1 MKIAVCDDELM
12 ALEEIITCLEDFAI
26 ERKVNIEYEA
36 FESYE
41 PLSERI
47 DEFDVFIMD
56 YKTPIIDGL
65 TFAKLIREK
74 YSDSKTIIFITA
86 YDDIVYD
93 AFTVKTHRYLLKP
106 LDRIKLFEA
115 LDSYISEKSE
125 KSFVLKSDGISDV
138 INISDILY
146 IEVNDKECRI
156 CTETGQII
164 SRKPISCFE
173 NQLSGS
179 GFFRVHR
186 AYLVNLR
193 KIRSYEKSKILLV
206 NGEKIDMSVR
216 RYQDFC
222 REYIRLK

>member
-1 MKIAVCDDELM
+1 MKIAVCDDEFM
-12 ALEEIITCLEDFAI
+12 ALEEIITCLKDFAI

-41 PLSERI
+41 PLGERI

-56 YKTPIIDGL
+56 YKTPVIDGL

-106 LDRIKLFEA
+106 LDRNKLFEA
-115 LDSYISEKSE
+115 LDSYISEKNE
-125 KSFVLKSDGISDV
+125 KNLVLKSDGISDV
-138 INISDILY
+138 INISDIMY

-156 CTETGQII
+156 CTESSQII
-164 SRKPISCFE
+164 SRKPISYFE
-173 NQLSGS
+173 NQLSDS

-193 KIRSYEKSKILLV
+193 KIGSYEKSKIQLV
-206 NGEKIDMSVR
+206 NGEAINMSVR
-216 RYQDFC
+216 KYQDFC